1 MNQKGNKEIVRI
13 VSYIGSFLI
22 LGILVF
28 LAYSKDA
35 NSYTEN
41 NSKELG
47 TCKTP
52 EEAFLET
59 QKALQLLSFQINSG
73 IESATY
79 IKEYDNATNKIF
91 KPKEK

>member
-1 MNQKGNKEIVRI
+1 MKQKGNKEIVRI

-22 LGILVF
+22 LGVLVF

-47 TCKTP
+47 TC
-52 EEAFLET
+52 
-59 QKALQLLSFQINSG
+59 KALQLLSFQINSG